1 MGESHVSARS
11 LNGGGASRA
20 FDASPPGAP
29 VTVRVTRDHG
39 RVCIA
44 VIDSGAGMD
53 ADFVRNRL
61 FQPFASTKADGFGVG
76 AFEAKSLISAM
87 NGRLAVES
95 RPGHGSRFVITL
107 PLSEKIAA

>member
-1 MGESHVSARS
+1 MGGDDRPVSITIA
-11 LNGGGASRA
+11 
-20 FDASPPGAP
+20 DAG
-29 VTVRVTRDHG
+29 T
-39 RVCIA
+39 
-44 VIDSGAGMD
+44 GMD
-53 ADFVRNRL
+53 AECVRTRL

-95 RPGHGSRFVITL
+95 RPGHGSRFVIAL